1 MGLTPLNVTPF
12 SKMSDDDFL
21 GFWSSACLLD
31 TTDIEGS
38 VLSVEATNTTHIIAI
53 VGKLF
58 AGEAIFGSV
67 WRSRVRARKTVQIF
81 TLPAIGTASPGKE
94 ETDVF
99 VAGGVG
105 ASEARV
111 EFNLT
116 AGLRFCF
123 TGRVRRRF

>member
-1 MGLTPLNVTPF
+1 
-12 SKMSDDDFL
+12 MSDDDFL
-21 GFWSSACLLD
+21 GFWSSTRLLD

-38 VLSVEATNTTHIIAI
+38 VLSVEAANTTHVIAI

-58 AGEAIFGSV
+58 AGEAVFGSV
-67 WRSRVRARKTVQIF
+67 RRSRVRARETVQIF
-81 TLPAIGTASPGKE
+81 TLPTIGTTSPGKK
-94 ETDVF
+94 ETNVF
-99 VAGGVG
+99 VAGSVG

-123 TGRVRRRF
+123 TGIMRPRDRIDRIKQTHFE

>member
-1 MGLTPLNVTPF
+1 MGLTPLDVAPF

-21 GFWSSACLLD
+21 GFGSSACLLD
-31 TTDIEGS
+31 TTDIESS
-38 VLSVEATNTTHIIAI
+38 VLSVEAADTTHVIAI

-67 WRSRVRARKTVQIF
+67 RRSRVWARETVQIF
-81 TLPAIGTASPGKE
+81 TLPAIGTASSGKE

-111 EFNLT
+111 EFYLT

-123 TGRVRRRF
+123 TGRMRLRF

>member
-1 MGLTPLNVTPF
+1 
-12 SKMSDDDFL
+12 MSDDDFL

-31 TTDIEGS
+31 TTNIEGS
-38 VLSVEATNTTHIIAI
+38 VLSVEAANTTHVIAI

-58 AGEAIFGSV
+58 AGEAVFGSV
-67 WRSRVRARKTVQIF
+67 RRSRVRARETVQIF
-81 TLPAIGTASPGKE
+81 TLPAIRTASPGEE

-105 ASEARV
+105 ASKARV
-111 EFNLT
+111 GFNLT

-123 TGRVRRRF
+123 TGRVRRGF